1 MLIILP
7 AAILSVTIII
17 MMVMQR
23 RDVGRGLVWS
33 AAAIGSTAAIIV
45 SLFLVRA
52 LPVELVIRSGTASIF
67 NHLPFTLTL
76 DQTAW
81 AFQTTLLTIL
91 SAVLLTATRRQASSG
106 PSAWLGTLGIAL
118 VGLVAIQA
126 GTLSTLLS
134 AWFVID
140 TLELVVLLVSLR
152 PSYNLGKLVT
162 SFLLRYAGIL
172 LALIA
177 IIQPGEQTINN
188 VNIYVFLA
196 VMLRLGA
203 FPFWPYWG
211 ETKTLTGLGT
221 MMLAVRVT
229 SVLVP
234 LARLA
239 AGSIPPQWAALLTT
253 YCLLLMF
260 YCAIQWLRMAATQDR
275 RVYWIIGYGLVACMC
290 VIHDQAS
297 AGVMWGVTALLC
309 GSSLF
314 LMTDRSR
321 YYIGLPLAG
330 LLAMTGLPYTPISSG
345 WSGLLGTPVD
355 WRATPFIFAHVL
367 FLAGFLRL
375 AFTTGESEGKM
386 EGLARFAYPTGL
398 ILLLLMPWAIL
409 LVAGV
414 ETPLLDWW
422 AGFITFALFLVILI
436 IFRAQLFE
444 DAELKLPKSRFWTTS
459 KSILDRIL
467 AALQQDWLVNLFS
480 RFFGWVGRIT
490 SVISNILEGDGGVL
504 WVLLLL
510 ALFATLIS
518 GSGGI

>member
-17 MMVMQR
+17 MVVMQR
-23 RDVGRGLVWS
+23 REVGRGLVWS
-33 AAAIGSTAAIIV
+33 AAAMGSTAAIIV

-52 LPVELVIRSGTASIF
+52 LPIELVIRSGAVSIF
-67 NHLPFTLTL
+67 NRLPFTLTL

-81 AFQTTLLTIL
+81 AFQTALLAIL

-106 PSAWLGTLGIAL
+106 PGAWLGALGIAM
-118 VGLVAIQA
+118 VGLVAVQA
-126 GTLSTLLS
+126 GSLSTLLS
-134 AWFVID
+134 AWFIID
-140 TLELVVLLVSLR
+140 TLELVVLLVSLK
-152 PSYNLGKLVT
+152 PSHNLGKLAT

-172 LALIA
+172 LAFIT
-177 IIQPGEQTINN
+177 IIQPGDQTINN
-188 VNIYVFLA
+188 VNIYLFLA

-203 FPFWPYWG
+203 LPFWPYWG
-211 ETKTLTGLGT
+211 DTKTLTGLGT

-234 LARLA
+234 LAHLTP
-239 AGSIPPQWAALLTT
+239 GSIPPQWKALLTT
-253 YCLLLMF
+253 YCLLLIF
-260 YCAIQWLRMAATQDR
+260 YCAIQWLRLAAAQDG
-275 RVYWIIGYGLVACMC
+275 RVYWVIGYGLVACMC

-297 AGVMWGVTALLC
+297 SGVMWGVTALLC

-321 YYIGLPLAG
+321 FYIGLPVAG

-345 WSGLLGTPVD
+345 WSGLLGAPVD
-355 WRATPFIFAHVL
+355 WRATPFIIAHVL
-367 FLAGFLRL
+367 YLTGFLRL
-375 AFTTGESEGKM
+375 AFKAGESEGKM
-386 EGLARFAYPTGL
+386 EGLSRFAYPAGL
-398 ILLLLMPWAIL
+398 ILLLIMPWAIL
-409 LVAGV
+409 LAAGV

-422 AGFITFALFLVILI
+422 AGFITFALFLITII

-444 DAELKLPKSRFWTTS
+444 DTELKIPTSSFWTTS
-459 KSILDRIL
+459 KRILDRIL
-467 AALQQDWLVNLFS
+467 AALQQDWLVNFFNQ
-480 RFFGWVGRIT
+480 FFGWVGRIT